1 MSRKC
6 LDKTSLSMF
15 CTVTPIGVGYV
26 RLFMKQGSVPS
37 IRKAFFS

>member
-15 CTVTPIGVGYV
+15 CTVTPIGG
-26 RLFMKQGSVPS
+26 RICWIFHETG
-37 IRKAFFS
+37 IGGI